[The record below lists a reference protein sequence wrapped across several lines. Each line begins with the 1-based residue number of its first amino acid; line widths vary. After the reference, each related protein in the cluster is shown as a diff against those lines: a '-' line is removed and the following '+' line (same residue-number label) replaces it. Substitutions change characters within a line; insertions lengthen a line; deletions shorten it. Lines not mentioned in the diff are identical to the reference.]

1 MPSETVCL
9 ERAKLFSALFFEVL
23 NDLVGVELSSGSE
36 CFVQDVGLIKKSG
49 AWVYV
54 DIQGTQ
60 FITVGVHLEDSVVS
74 QLSEM
79 MDETAE
85 LTGEKRFDMFDSI
98 LKEVMNTCSG
108 RLLSSLRGSSGVL
121 SLRSPGIIYGRVRLP
136 QAPYSLLETNTNIG
150 KIGFV
155 INIDEAKQDLL
166 RLYNKIEVLD
176 VAKSAFIATMS
187 HELRTPLNAIIG
199 FSSIL
204 LSKTKNTD
212 TLQKLSLV
220 VNESG
225 VHLLELVD
233 SILDI
238 GHISSGDLAIKKT
251 KMNLS
256 SLVRET
262 ATQLLVVA
270 ESKKLKLTISE
281 DFIEGV
287 TLDGDS
293 NRINQVLINIISN
306 ALKFTSKGGVTIS
319 LTCRSGESLDSAV
332 VKITDTGIGMSS
344 LEMAII
350 FERFSQADDGSTRRY
365 EGVGLGLALSK
376 ELMQLHGGCI
386 EVESTPQEGSCFSL
400 IFPLYV
406 HKPLL

>member
-1 MPSETVCL
+1 
-9 ERAKLFSALFFEVL
+9 
-23 NDLVGVELSSGSE
+23 
-36 CFVQDVGLIKKSG
+36 
-49 AWVYV
+49 
-54 DIQGTQ
+54 
-60 FITVGVHLEDSVVS
+60 
-74 QLSEM
+74 
-79 MDETAE
+79 
-85 LTGEKRFDMFDSI
+85 
-98 LKEVMNTCSG
+98 
-108 RLLSSLRGSSGVL
+108 
-121 SLRSPGIIYGRVRLP
+121 LP

-256 SLVRET
+256 ALVRET

-281 DFIEGV
+281 DFIEDV

-319 LTCRSGESLDSAV
+319 LACRSGESLDSVV

-350 FERFSQADDGSTRRY
+350 FERFSQADDGSTRLY

>member
-36 CFVQDVGLIKKSG
+36 CLVQDVGLIKKSG

-60 FITVGVHLEDSVVS
+60 FITVGVHLEDPVVS

-85 LTGEKRFDMFDSI
+85 LTGEKRIDMFDSI

-256 SLVRET
+256 ALVRET

-281 DFIEGV
+281 DFIEDV

-319 LTCRSGESLDSAV
+319 LACRSGESLDSVV

-350 FERFSQADDGSTRRY
+350 FERFSQADDGSTRLY